1 MKTIKMQKK
10 NEYLLAGILSF
21 SFLFLFFIG
30 TGILFSGLHLVDD
43 HECFTFA
50 AILEEKGFFEGF
62 AQIFI
67 HDFTKRFRPLY
78 MIIRILKVHFFGINM
93 VAWYI
98 CNAAEIALAL
108 LFFYIFAREMKTNV
122 FFSVM
127 FALVILVG
135 GQSAVWWR
143 LGPPESLATML
154 FGAALLATL
163 YLSKKRTKKSVAIFI
178 IFLTLMSLQKE
189 AFLISVP
196 GFYLLLMAFEV
207 RNEENQVNLKEII
220 ITFFKKHI
228 FEIVVMVIVVLIE
241 AYVTV
246 FVVGTNQIG
255 YAGFSSDW
263 GLKDYLAGIWNN
275 LRHSCF
281 SYMVLSVLMFIAILT
296 CLRKYV
302 ITWAEVLELLFCIY
316 IFVAQQFL
324 HAKSEMFERY
334 FLPWVICICYFAM
347 IMCYRFIQGN
357 KKVVIVAGGVLLL
370 FGAYY
375 FDEAVTIGVRFADRG
390 AQLKECMEYVADN
403 CEKDVKIVSTIGV
416 HEEDMSVGIF
426 LEELY
431 GYSDISNI
439 CLVEDRIEEWKSA
452 DVLFARGE
460 QIYDYLSQVDDLS
473 LDDFELFA
481 MEHYEVAIRKNVK

>member
-1 MKTIKMQKK
+1 MQKK

-21 SFLFLFFIG
+21 SFIFLFFII

-62 AQIFI
+62 KQIFV
-67 HDFTKRFRPLY
+67 HDFVIRFRPLY
-78 MIIRILKVHFFGINM
+78 MIVRILKVHFFGINM

-98 CNAAEIALAL
+98 CNIAEVALAL

-127 FALVILVG
+127 FAVLILTG

-154 FGAALLATL
+154 FSVGLLATL

-178 IFLTLMSLQKE
+178 VSLTLMSLQKE

-196 GFYLLLMAFEV
+196 GFYLLLMAFEI
-207 RNEENQVNLKEII
+207 RNEEKRVDLKEII
-220 ITFFKKHI
+220 VTFFKKHI

-241 AYVTV
+241 LYVTV
-246 FVVGTNQIG
+246 FVVGTNQID
-255 YAGFSSDW
+255 YAGFPADW

-275 LRHSCF
+275 LMNGCVTHMMLALIMLCIMLTGFRHC
-281 SYMVLSVLMFIAILT
+281 
-296 CLRKYV
+296 V
-302 ITWAEVLELLFCIY
+302 ITWAEILEILFCIF
-316 IFVAQQFL
+316 IFVAQQLL
-324 HAKSEMFERY
+324 HARSEMFERY
-334 FLPWVICICYFAM
+334 FLPWVICICYFVV
-347 IMCYRFIQGN
+347 IIGYRFVQKN
-357 KKVVIVAGGVLLL
+357 RKAVIVAGGVLLL
-370 FGAYY
+370 FCAYY
-375 FDEAVTIGVRFADRG
+375 FDEAVTIGVRFAERG
-390 AQLKECMEYVADN
+390 EQLKECMEYVADN
-403 CEKDVKIVSTIGV
+403 CEKDARIVSTIGI
-416 HEEDMSVGIF
+416 HEEDMSIGIF

-439 CLVEDRIEEWKSA
+439 CLVEDPIGEWKSA
-452 DVLFARGE
+452 DVLFARSE
-460 QIYDYLSQVDDLS
+460 QIYDYLSQVEDLS
-473 LDDFELFA
+473 LDDFELFET
-481 MEHYEVAIRKNVK
+481 EHYEVAIRKNVQ